1 MKNTYTTEDQLKING
16 KVYDVDAFAKDEDGV
31 GLVLV
36 SGWGSREAYYN
47 AEVQE
52 GLRDGSI
59 EILEQ

>member
-52 GLRDGSI
+52 MFRNGDA
-59 EILEQ
+59 EIIS